1 VDALQAILG
10 GVLLALAGLAVVL
23 LAVIL
28 VLAEAHLILRLARR
42 LTQNVS
48 EERGG
53 R

>member
-1 VDALQAILG
+1 VDALESLLG
-10 GVLLALAGLAVVL
+10 EVLLALAGLGVVL

-48 EERGG
+48 EEQGG